1 MINARQS
8 PPRGRTRRRRSRPR
22 RGPARILTVFGLSL
36 VVGIGLMLF
45 GLPLRAGQGET
56 TASSLADPTA
66 ATTGSPTA
74 PPAVKPTKAP
84 PPVYRLAGTPPERGD
99 NTFRYG
105 QTTGKVAGK
114 SGTLRRYRIAVE
126 NGSKEDIEAFGDQ
139 VDAALSDPRSW
150 IAGGKV
156 RLQRVA
162 EGESYSFTVYLA
174 TADTSHDMCAQ
185 GGTNTNFNGEPYTSC
200 RAVGKVI
207 INLDRW
213 NMSVPHFIK
222 AKIPLSVYRTYVAN
236 HETGHE
242 FGNHH
247 VRCPGNGKPAP
258 VMMQQTLFLN
268 GCKANPYP
276 YVDGKL
282 NTGPAL

>member
-1 MINARQS
+1 M
-8 PPRGRTRRRRSRPR
+8 
-22 RGPARILTVFGLSL
+22 SL
-36 VVGIGLMLF
+36 VVGLGLMWF
-45 GLPLRAGQGET
+45 GLPLRGGSGGSSAAPTHSAPSATTSATAAPT
-56 TASSLADPTA
+56 TAA
-66 ATTGSPTA
+66 
-74 PPAVKPTKAP
+74 PTKAA
-84 PPVYRLAGTPPERGD
+84 PPVYRLAGKPPSEGD

-126 NGSKEDIEAFGDQ
+126 NGSDEDVEKFGDQ

-150 IAGGKV
+150 PAGGRV

-162 EGESYSFTVYLA
+162 EGEPFSFTIYLA
-174 TADTSHDMCAQ
+174 TATTSHDMCAR
-185 GGTNTNFNGEPYTSC
+185 GGTNTNVNGKPYTSC

-213 NMSVPHFIK
+213 NMSVDHFVK
-222 AKIPLSVYRTYVAN
+222 AKIPLAVYRTYVVN

-242 FGNHH
+242 LGNSH
-247 VRCPGNGKPAP
+247 VRCPGSGKPAP

-268 GCKANPYP
+268 GCRANPYP

-282 NTGPAL
+282 NTGPPL